1 MNKVNIKKITIV
13 GGGSAGWMTASALI
27 KHLPDDT
34 TVTLIESPRIGTIG
48 VGESTIGHINTYMDA
63 MGLKDSDWMSEC
75 NATYKTSIKFT
86 NFREKGSTFHYPFG
100 KYDFSLTPDGLND
113 YWRWK
118 AVDDKVTE
126 YDFAKLFHST
136 IKMIDD
142 NKFTDNEF
150 NELHGFNFKYDTAYH
165 MDATL
170 FGQYL
175 KRRFCDDSSKMT
187 HILDEVVDIVQNE
200 DNSIKKLITK
210 ESGELE
216 ADLFIDCTGFASVLL
231 DKTLKV
237 PFIKF
242 DDVLLNDRA
251 VATQIPYIDKDKE
264 MESVTNCTAIENG
277 WVWNIPLFTRIGTG
291 YVYSSKHA
299 TEEEAEEQ
307 FRRHLKSSDM
317 VIADEQRADDAEV
330 FHLKIRHGIHKYAW
344 SHNVVGIGLASGFI
358 EPLESTGLMLAHE
371 NILFLLR
378 TLLRRNGIINRIDV
392 DSFNFAVRDTM
403 EGFRQFISLHYALS
417 SRSDTPY
424 WEEITKNIS
433 YDKAVYE
440 FTSEGAPLGN
450 NVYADL
456 AYSLNMSNSIGN
468 NVGGTSYILAGMGFD
483 LVTPVDLIT
492 MKERLN
498 INTDYSYLREEF
510 DKKQDRLGQLVDLMP
525 THYEWL
531 KENIHTDKVKTGE
544 INNGK

>member
-1 MNKVNIKKITIV
+1 MNIKNITIV
-13 GGGSAGWMTASALI
+13 GGGSAGWMTAASLV
-27 KHLPDDT
+27 KYLPKT
-34 TVTLIESPRIGTIG
+34 SKITLIESPNIGTIG

-63 MGLKDSDWMSEC
+63 MELKDSDWMHEC

-86 NFREKGSTFHYPFG
+86 NFKEHGSIFHYPFG
-100 KYDFSLTPDGLND
+100 KYDFSLTPNGLND

-118 AVDDKVTE
+118 AVDKGVTAYNFSE
-126 YDFAKLFHST
+126 LFHST
-136 IKMIDD
+136 IKMIDE

-170 FGQYL
+170 FGQFL
-175 KRRFCDDSSKMT
+175 KRRFCDDEDNMT
-187 HILDEVVDIVQNE
+187 HISDEVIDIKQNE
-200 DNSIKKLITK
+200 DGSIKHLETK
-210 ESGELE
+210 NNGILTS
-216 ADLFIDCTGFASVLL
+216 DLFIDCTGFASILL

-251 VATQIPYIDKDKE
+251 VATQLPYIDKNKE

-277 WVWNIPLFTRIGTG
+277 WVWNIPLYTRIGTG

-307 FRRHLKSSDM
+307 FRNHLKSDDM
-317 VIADEQRADDAEV
+317 VIGDEDRADNAKV
-330 FHLKIRHGIHKYAW
+330 FHLKIRHGIHEKSW
-344 SHNVVGIGLASGFI
+344 SHNVVAIGLSSGFI

-371 NILFLLR
+371 NVLFLLR
-378 TLLRRNGIINRIDV
+378 TLLRRDGEINKVDI
-392 DSFNFAVRDTM
+392 DSFNFAVNDTM
-403 EGFRQFISLHYALS
+403 DGFKQFISTHYALS
-417 SRSDTPY
+417 SRNDTPY
-424 WEEITKNIS
+424 WKEITKNIN
-433 YDKAVYE
+433 YDFSSRDIQEGNV
-440 FTSEGAPLGN
+440 FTG
-450 NVYADL
+450 L

-468 NVGGTSYILAGMGFD
+468 NVGGISYIVAGMEFD

-498 INTDYSYLREEF
+498 IDTDFSYMREEF
-510 DKKQDRLGQLVDLMP
+510 DKKQEKLSLLVDLMP

-531 KENIHTDKVKTGE
+531 KEHIHTSTTKTGE
-544 INNGK
+544 VNNGK